1 MFLRALILITMV
13 IVAKVAENITKI
25 YIFFHSPKKGQISHD
40 ELVNYLKKLNIDV
53 TSNEAKK
60 LVKK

>member
-1 MFLRALILITMV
+1 MV
-13 IVAKVAENITKI
+13 IVAKVAENITRI
-25 YIFFHSPKKGQISHD
+25 YIFSSPKKGQISHD
-40 ELVNYLKKLNIDV
+40 ELVNYFKKLNIDV